1 MLKNTRVFQIV
12 GVFAGI
18 FLLSAANGVKAG
30 PVFFDVIQ
38 PGEKNWGAWRCVPN
52 GSAKDTVHPFPNA
65 TSTIE
70 IRQINDQS
78 HIKIKVR
85 NAAPNR
91 LWSVWFLHIGSF
103 NPLRGRKTPVMA
115 MINPPEIVKAI
126 KTTPVVDLVK
136 ALKPYGDAKSK
147 GTQDTSDLFRT
158 DSQGNGEWEKWMNF
172 TVIKGAY
179 PYNETSKLIKKAFG
193 VTIKGLKPLPT
204 SYKPN
209 RTKISVV
216 SHCDDDAGHGI
227 TSYKDERWF
236 QLRKNPFT
244 QAN

>member
-1 MLKNTRVFQIV
+1 MFKNIEVFKLAAI
-12 GVFAGI
+12 FAGI
-18 FLLSAANGVKAG
+18 LLLFAANGVKAD
-30 PVFFDVIQ
+30 PVKIHVIQ

-70 IRQINDQS
+70 VKQINDRS
-78 HIKIKVR
+78 HLKIQVR

-115 MINPPEIVKAI
+115 MVNPPEIVKAI
-126 KTTPVVDLVK
+126 KATPVEDLMP
-136 ALKPYGDAKSK
+136 ALKPYGDTKSK

-158 DSQGNGEWEKWMNF
+158 DSRGNGEWEKWMNF
-172 TVIKGAY
+172 AVIKGAY
-179 PYNETSKLIKKAFG
+179 PYHETSKFIKKEFG
-193 VTIKGLKPLPT
+193 VTIKGLKPLP
-204 SYKPN
+204 K
-209 RTKISVV
+209 
-216 SHCDDDAGHGI
+216 
-227 TSYKDERWF
+227 RWF

-244 QAN
+244 LAP

>member
-1 MLKNTRVFQIV
+1 MLNRMTINQFVASVVAVFVLGTANTVN
-12 GVFAGI
+12 
-18 FLLSAANGVKAG
+18 ANLVNIH
-30 PVFFDVIQ
+30 VIQ
-38 PGEKNWGAWRCVPN
+38 PGEKNCGAWRCVPN

-70 IRQINDQS
+70 VKQINDRS
-78 HIKIKVR
+78 HLKIQVR

-115 MINPPEIVKAI
+115 MINPPEIAKAI
-126 KTTPVVDLVK
+126 KATPVVDLVK

-227 TSYKDERWF
+227 TSYQDERWF
-236 QLRKNPFT
+236 QLRKNPYT
-244 QAN
+244 QSN